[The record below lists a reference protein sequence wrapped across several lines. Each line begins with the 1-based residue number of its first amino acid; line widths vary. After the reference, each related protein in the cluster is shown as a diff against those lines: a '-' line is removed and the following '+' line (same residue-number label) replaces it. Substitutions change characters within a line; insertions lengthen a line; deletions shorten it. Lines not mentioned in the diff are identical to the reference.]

1 LKKTG
6 AFRTIA
12 LWILLCGIPASVLA
26 NGPIEPL
33 RVDAPPVIDGAL
45 DDPAWRSAPVFADFR
60 TSMPD
65 IGREMADS
73 TLAYAAFDKDNLY
86 FAFRCLEGEPGKI
99 KTSITNRDNM
109 TGDDWVCINLDSF
122 NDQQACYAFYVNPQG
137 IQGDSRFAANNEDF
151 SVDLVWYSA
160 ARIDGNGY
168 TVEMRIPLKS
178 IRFSNRNPVEM
189 GVIFERFVSRRS
201 EHGTHP
207 ALDPAKGLSY
217 LTQMRPL
224 AYRDL
229 KQKALFEVLPAATF
243 TQRNSIDE
251 GRLARDERKGDFSL
265 TTKYGV
271 TSDLVLEGTYNPDFS
286 QIEADAGQVDVNLR
300 YDLYFPE
307 TRPFFLEGRENFK
320 IAATAASELDPVRA
334 IVHTRTIVDP
344 LAGLKLAGMTGKK
357 NRVAALY
364 ALDELPDEEVS
375 VAGEYAHF
383 PIFRF
388 QRVLG
393 NEGFIGGVYAARE
406 LDRSHSRAGGVD
418 VQARVA
424 EPAWIEWHALMS
436 QAKPDAASSGAEGH
450 SLGGRY
456 RYGSRNG
463 DYDFSVKDV
472 SEDFSAD
479 MGYVTR
485 TGIFQ
490 ATALARP
497 KLYPSS
503 TFLRRVDMELFS
515 GQTRDKFS
523 GLWETFNHLSSLFFL
538 GGTSQFKV
546 KYSYSTEVFEGERF
560 RTGGFHVLIGGQ
572 PANQFYYS
580 VLYRRIQAVYYSAD
594 PYQGKSN
601 RLSGGITYQP
611 SNKLLS
617 ELSII
622 YYDFY
627 RSSDSKK
634 IYDYP
639 IGRLKLTFQ
648 PNKYLLLRAIGEF
661 NDYRKEMITDF
672 LASFTYIPGTVLHV
686 GYGSMYDKVR
696 WEGGS
701 YVDSDR
707 FLETKRG
714 LFFKMSYLWRL

>member
-1 LKKTG
+1 MKTVVSLP
-6 AFRTIA
+6 AAA
-12 LWILLCGIPASVLA
+12 LWIALAFRPASALA
-26 NGPIEPL
+26 GGTLEPL
-33 RVDAPPVIDGAL
+33 RVETPPIIDGNL
-45 DDPAWRSAPVFADFR
+45 DESVWRSARAVTGFK

-73 TLAYAAFDKDNLY
+73 TFAYAAFDKDNLY
-86 FAFRCLEGEPGKI
+86 FAFRCLESEPGKI
-99 KTSITNRDNM
+99 KTSVTNRDNM

-160 ARIDGNGY
+160 ARISDDGY
-168 TVEMRIPLKS
+168 AVEARIPLKS

-217 LTQMRPL
+217 LTQMRPMI
-224 AYRDL
+224 YRDL
-229 KQKALFEVLPAATF
+229 KQKALFEVLPAVTF
-243 TQRNSIDE
+243 AERHAIDGGE
-251 GRLARDERKGDFSL
+251 LAREERKGDFSL

-300 YDLYFPE
+300 YDLFYPE
-307 TRPFFLEGRENFK
+307 KRPFFLEGRESFK

-344 LAGLKLAGMTGKK
+344 LAGLKLVGMTGTKH
-357 NRVAALY
+357 RIAALY
-364 ALDELPDEEVS
+364 ALDELPADE
-375 VAGEYAHF
+375 AGATGSYAHF
-383 PIFRF
+383 PVFRF
-388 QRVLG
+388 QRVLR
-393 NEGFIGGVYAARE
+393 NESYVGGVYAGRE
-406 LDRSHSRAGGVD
+406 LDGSFGRVGGFDAQV
-418 VQARVA
+418 RVA
-424 EPAWIEWHALMS
+424 EPAWVEWHALLS
-436 QAKPDAASSGAEGH
+436 RAKTDAALSGAGGH
-450 SLGGRY
+450 SVGGRY
-456 RYGSRNG
+456 RYGARNG
-463 DYDFSVKDV
+463 EYDFSVKDV
-472 SEDFSAD
+472 SEDFAAD

-503 TFLRRVDMELFS
+503 SFLRRIDLELFS

-523 GLWETFNHLSSLFFL
+523 GLWETFNHVSSLFFL

-546 KYSYSTEVFEGERF
+546 KYSYSTEIFEGERF
-560 RTGGFHVLIGGQ
+560 NTGGFHVLVGGQ
-572 PANQFYYS
+572 PANQFSYS

-594 PYQGKSN
+594 PYQGTSN
-601 RLSGGITYQP
+601 RLSGGVTYQP
-611 SNKLLS
+611 SDKLFS
-617 ELSII
+617 ELSFI

-634 IYDYP
+634 VYDYP
-639 IGRLKLTFQ
+639 IGRLKLTYQ
-648 PNKYLLLRAIGEF
+648 PNRYLLLRAIGEY
-661 NDYRKEMITDF
+661 NDYREEMITDF
-672 LASFTYIPGTVLHV
+672 LASFTYIPGTVLHI
-686 GYGSMYDKVR
+686 GYGSIYDRIR
-696 WEGGS
+696 WRDDA

-707 FLETKRG
+707 FLETRRG